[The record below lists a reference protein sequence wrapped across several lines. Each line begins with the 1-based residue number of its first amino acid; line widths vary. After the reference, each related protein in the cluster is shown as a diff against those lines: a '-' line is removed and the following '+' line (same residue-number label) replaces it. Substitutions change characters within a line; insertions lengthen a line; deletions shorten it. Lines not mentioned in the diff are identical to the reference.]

1 MRIERIVVTGDVFR
15 TTAGEANQVGNVR
28 WLRGELSRLY
38 ELTGFCPE
46 IRYRRNAPDDGRAVI
61 HDWYRLM
68 GRTPSLEAWAATFGD
83 TAPPALVEA
92 MRPDYE
98 GALVIGFELSPL
110 MRSAL
115 GAIGAPWVDVGVGPI
130 RFLDDLALS
139 LRFSWTA
146 ELAHPGLVSPVQV
159 REAVALV
166 RARCRCH
173 PAAADLEG
181 ACVFLAQTRHDRT
194 LIKSGAFFADDEAV
208 ERIAQ
213 TLGGRRLVLKP
224 HPLAPDNP
232 LLAALQRRFAASTTD
247 ANIYSLLATAADVRF
262 LTISSSAAIE
272 ARHFGHAAQVFHAE
286 AHAGTHAG
294 AGTVSSLWA
303 HRSAAF
309 WRAALAGILP
319 LKPEA
324 DYEERGRPDRLRRS
338 LGAWG
343 WPPPGTSAAAG
354 PRQSAVAKIRFRLQA
369 PPAAAAEARPRTAA
383 SAAASP
389 QAPSGVILLAPPWPR
404 GDSANLF
411 AAQAA
416 AHARRG
422 PRVLLVLTPLERGWH
437 RPSRAAFWT
446 DAIASMRF
454 PGVEAV
460 AVPCAEAGKLGS
472 WCQWMLAG
480 CDDAM
485 AVSARYAATGQLPG
499 EVAELM
505 ASARIGLVHVN
516 HVCGMRLAQRL
527 AGMVERAQ
535 GRRPRILLDTHA
547 VRSDACAA
555 DAFVNPHSRR
565 RDRQDDLLR
574 TELALCAGADALVH
588 LAEADFEFFSGRLP
602 CKRHRLIL
610 PTLHAGSEAEL
621 VWRRGRERRNGAFDL
636 VCLGS
641 REEADLEAVQWLLRE
656 VLPLTRAGVVE
667 RTRIAGTVGDLLAE
681 REPELFGRWR
691 RLFVGEVPSLFDLY
705 SEAKAVLAPAV
716 TRARAPIRLIEALC
730 GGKPVLA
737 TSLGVRGLPRR
748 ETGGEGIHVH
758 DTAAGFAEAMARLAD
773 AEGPRAAMSAAN
785 AALYDRLFSNARYF
799 AALDDVLD
807 ELAAA

>member
-1 MRIERIVVTGDVFR
+1 
-15 TTAGEANQVGNVR
+15 
-28 WLRGELSRLY
+28 
-38 ELTGFCPE
+38 
-46 IRYRRNAPDDGRAVI
+46 
-61 HDWYRLM
+61 
-68 GRTPSLEAWAATFGD
+68 
-83 TAPPALVEA
+83 
-92 MRPDYE
+92 
-98 GALVIGFELSPL
+98 
-110 MRSAL
+110 
-115 GAIGAPWVDVGVGPI
+115 
-130 RFLDDLALS
+130 
-139 LRFSWTA
+139 
-146 ELAHPGLVSPVQV
+146 V

-166 RARCRCH
+166 RARCRCRT
-173 PAAADLEG
+173 AAADLEG

-213 TLGGRRLVLKP
+213 ALGGRRLVLKP
-224 HPLAPDNP
+224 HPLARDNP

-272 ARHFGHAAQVFHAE
+272 ARHFGHPTRIFHADAHAGTLAGAHAD
-286 AHAGTHAG
+286 AHAGTHAV

-324 DYEERGRPDRLRRS
+324 DYQERGRPDRLRRS

-354 PRQSAVAKIRFRLQA
+354 PRQSAVVKIRFRLQA
-369 PPAAAAEARPRTAA
+369 LSAAAAEPRPRTPA

-389 QAPSGVILLAPPWPR
+389 QARSGVILLAPPWPR
-404 GDSANLF
+404 GDSADLF

-422 PRVLLVLTPLERGWH
+422 ARVLLVLTPLERHWH
-437 RPSRAAFWT
+437 RPSRAGFWT

-527 AGMVERAQ
+527 ARMVERAQ
-535 GRRPRILLDTHA
+535 SCRPRILLDTHA

-602 CKRHRLIL
+602 GKRHRLIL

-636 VCLGS
+636 ICLGS

-656 VLPLTRAGVVE
+656 VLPLARAGVVE
-667 RTRIAGTVGDLLAE
+667 RTRIAGAVGDLLAD

-691 RLFVGEVPSLFDLY
+691 RLFVGEVPSLIDLY

-716 TRARAPIRLIEALC
+716 TRARAPVRLIEALC
-730 GGKPVLA
+730 GGRPVLA
-737 TSLGVRGLPRR
+737 TSLGVRGLPRG
-748 ETGGEGIHVH
+748 EAGGEGIHVH

-773 AEGPRAAMSAAN
+773 AEGPRAVMSAAN
-785 AALYDRLFSNARYF
+785 AALYDRLFSNPRYF